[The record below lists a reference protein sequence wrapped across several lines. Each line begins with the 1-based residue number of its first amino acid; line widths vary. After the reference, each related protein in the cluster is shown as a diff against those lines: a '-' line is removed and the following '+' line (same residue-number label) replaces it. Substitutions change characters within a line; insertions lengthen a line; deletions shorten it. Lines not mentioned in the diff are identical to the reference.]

1 MTLSIPSRL
10 AFSVL
15 ASIGAL
21 AVGCASPP
29 PEEEAAATTESPLKT
44 TAHQQ
49 ISIAECEAAGIS
61 RSFCERVGAE
71 AFNVDSQEWNNLE
84 AHAMPTLQ
92 QSQCDAAAAVQGRLR
107 RRGAEI
113 RAILAKHT
121 ITYGDGDA
129 LASSL
134 GRALHTIQD
143 NCAHEGMTNPQHSW
157 YSNRGWC
164 LSDGEDPD
172 EKQAALDCAARESVA
187 VLKAFADAARAAGY
201 HPETLGV
208 SAALGTV
215 DPDRDQVCSFLHEWS
230 QFDGFDRRWDN
241 AVTLPAFRDTF
252 IAAFTTG
259 AAVADACTGLPVA
272 AGHSPIAI
280 KNPRPRASV
289 SYPLCF
295 TTEVYCVGE

>member
-1 MTLSIPSRL
+1 MKL
-10 AFSVL
+10 SVL
-15 ASIGAL
+15 TVASTLFTAL
-21 AVGCASPP
+21 ALEGCASPGGDAD
-29 PEEEAAATTESPLKT
+29 EESPATTESPLKT

-49 ISIAECEAAGIS
+49 ISVADCESVGLG

-71 AFNVDSQEWNNLE
+71 AFDVDSREWDNLE
-84 AHAMPTLQ
+84 AHAMPTLR

-113 RAILAKHT
+113 RAILAKHQLT
-121 ITYGDGDA
+121 LGDGDA

-157 YSNRGWC
+157 YSNRGYC

-172 EKQAALDCAARESVA
+172 ERQSALDCAARESVA
-187 VLKAFADAARAAGY
+187 VLKAFADAVRAAGY
-201 HPETLGV
+201 RPDALGV

-215 DPDRDQVCSFLHEWS
+215 NPDRDQVCAFLHEWQS
-230 QFDGFDRRWDN
+230 FDGVDRRWDN
-241 AVTLPAFRDTF
+241 TLTLPAFRATF
-252 IAAFTTG
+252 IDALTTG
-259 AAVADACTGLPVA
+259 AAVADVCTGLPAVA
-272 AGHSPIAI
+272 GRSPIAI
-280 KNPRPRASV
+280 KTPRPRVAV

-295 TTEVYCVGE
+295 TEEVYCVGE